1 MIIAGM
7 TVRQDKINYTVIV
20 QNNGIVEK
28 APINSPMLENVVRH
42 SRLNPK

>member
-7 TVRQDKINYTVIV
+7 TLRQDKINYTVNE

-28 APINSPMLENVVRH
+28 APINPPMLENVERH